1 MIDEKNRESEG
12 NVDPSET
19 GKTEL
24 IGGRD
29 TDLKGMIGKDLIKGQ
44 VGEKHRRNFS
54 ELSFANMGHSQDDSN
69 VQLISQQ

>member
-29 TDLKGMIGKDLIKGQ
+29 TDLKGMIGKDLIKG
-44 VGEKHRRNFS
+44 
-54 ELSFANMGHSQDDSN
+54 
-69 VQLISQQ
+69 